1 MLEKLYKE
9 LIERRAEMALAVFD
23 SPPSDWPAFQRR
35 LGQYIE
41 LAALIDIV
49 KQVMSGLENDE

>member
-49 KQVMSGLENDE
+49 KQVMSGLENDQ

>member
-1 MLEKLYKE
+1 VLEKVYKE

-23 SPPSDWPAFQRR
+23 SPPGDWPAFQRR

-49 KQVMSGLENDE
+49 KQIMSGQENDE